1 MVQKKR
7 NIVDELAMPTSEA
20 VADFE
25 FDIPKLQFTPKDIDL
40 SSTAISSLPVET
52 PAPGTKEAIIERAIM
67 VFGDHT
73 KAHGWLNTR
82 NDALGMSP
90 KEMLD
95 REDGPCHVARILNH
109 IEYGG
114 VV

>member
-1 MVQKKR
+1 MVQNKR
-7 NIVDELAMPTSEA
+7 NIADELAIPTNEDA
-20 VADFE
+20 ADFE
-25 FDIPKLQFTPKDIDL
+25 FEIPKLQFTPKYIDL
-40 SSTAISSLPVET
+40 SSTDIASHPVET
-52 PAPGTKEAIIERAIM
+52 PAPVTKEAIIERVIG

-73 KAHGWLNTR
+73 KAHRWLNTT
-82 NDALGMSP
+82 NDVLGMSP

-95 REDGPCHVARILNH
+95 REDGPSHVARILNH